1 MATITYNNLNQ
12 PNNLLTFSDV
22 PNILKLKE
30 NIRGY
35 NGTFSFIFEGN
46 LKQTVSA
53 ESQYSVTFLDETVT
67 STMNPKN
74 AKNKRF
80 YISSDPSSTAASFAQ
95 ALRNCASIMAEF
107 KVDFGG
113 NEVEL
118 QGRTLGEKWTNVAHY
133 LDSNIPNTYMHTTAY
148 DGTAEPEDVFMSKVL
163 VDVIGNNKY
172 ITTLEKTFYGNECA
186 FNVSPVLST
195 FSEYGKTNSYKFT
208 IGTISQ
214 YGNSVGTY
222 TQRGSVSGY
231 TTCGYEANQSDR
243 YKYLNTIEIAL
254 NTNRNQIRYIYGT
267 KLDYSVIVGGNSSKD
282 VTYSIK
288 NNTLTEIYS
297 TGETINPASYS
308 SHIID
313 KTWTIPNAY
322 YNSASY
328 LDVTI
333 GENTV
338 RFKVIK
344 PLKATE
350 YYQRIYWRNE
360 YGGIEFFDFTS
371 KRSESD
377 SVDIETYEKNIYDYY
392 EAKDANN
399 RSIYEQKKIYSN
411 QFKKEVKLTSHLIE
425 ENGKWFINSL
435 ARSKKVWT
443 VINGKLHY
451 IIPKAVDATED
462 GTYNNI
468 FTATLTYE
476 YSQLS

>member
-1 MATITYNNLNQ
+1 MATITYNNLYQ

-35 NGTFSFIFEGN
+35 NGVFSFIFEGN
-46 LKQTVSA
+46 LQQTVSA

-107 KVDFGG
+107 KVDFEG

-133 LDSNIPNTYMHTTAY
+133 LDSNIPNAYMYTTAY
-148 DGTAEPEDVFMSKVL
+148 DGSAEPADVFMSKVL

-172 ITTLEKTFYGNECA
+172 ITTLEKTFYGDECA

-214 YGNSVGTY
+214 YGNSTGTY
-222 TQRGSVSGY
+222 IQRGSVSGY
-231 TTCGYEANQSDR
+231 TTCGYEANQSDK
-243 YKYLNTIEIAL
+243 YKYLNSAELAL
-254 NTNRNQIRYIYGT
+254 NINREQIRYIYGT
-267 KLDYSVIVGGNSSKD
+267 KLDYSVILGISESCEVTYTLRNSSLG
-282 VTYSIK
+282 V
-288 NNTLTEIYS
+288 IYS
-297 TGETINPASYS
+297 TNETVTSSS
-308 SHIID
+308 SHIAD
-313 KTWTIPNAY
+313 NTWTIPNAY
-322 YNSASY
+322 YSLASY

-333 GENTV
+333 GDNTV

-350 YYQRIYWRNE
+350 YYQRVYWRNE
-360 YGGIEFFDFTS
+360 YGGIEFFDFTG

-399 RSIYEQKKIYSN
+399 RSVYEQKKIYSN

-468 FTATLTYE
+468 YTATLTYE